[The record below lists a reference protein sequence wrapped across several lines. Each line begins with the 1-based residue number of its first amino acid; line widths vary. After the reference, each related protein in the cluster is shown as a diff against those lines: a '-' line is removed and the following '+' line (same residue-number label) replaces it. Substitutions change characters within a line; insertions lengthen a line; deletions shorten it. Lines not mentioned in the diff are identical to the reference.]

1 MPLLEVSELEAGYG
15 AVPVL
20 HGLDLSVN
28 EGETAALLGLNG
40 AGKTT
45 TLLCVAG
52 LLRPWGGEI
61 LLDGVSVAGW
71 DAHDLVRHGVVLV
84 PEGRHVFPGLTVG
97 QNLRLGAWPR
107 RKDRALFRRNRD
119 LVFDVFPHLA
129 ERRSQLAA
137 TLSGGEQQ
145 MLALGRGLMA
155 SPRLLLI
162 DEASLGLS
170 PRLTQEVFQATR
182 RINGEGITVLM
193 VEQNAG
199 VLRYVD
205 RAFVMEKGGVTFQGT
220 GSDLLQRAELRTAY
234 LGTPA

>member
-1 MPLLEVSELEAGYG
+1 
-15 AVPVL
+15 
-20 HGLDLSVN
+20 
-28 EGETAALLGLNG
+28 
-40 AGKTT
+40 
-45 TLLCVAG
+45 
-52 LLRPWGGEI
+52 
-61 LLDGVSVAGW
+61 
-71 DAHDLVRHGVVLV
+71 
-84 PEGRHVFPGLTVG
+84 
-97 QNLRLGAWPR
+97 
-107 RKDRALFRRNRD
+107 
-119 LVFDVFPHLA
+119 
-129 ERRSQLAA
+129 
-137 TLSGGEQQ
+137 

-205 RAFVMEKGGVTFQGT
+205 RAFVMEKGRITFQGT

>member
-28 EGETAALLGLNG
+28 EGETVALLGLNG

-45 TLLCVAG
+45 TLLCIAG

-107 RKDRALFRRNRD
+107 RKDRALFTRNRD

-137 TLSGGEQQ
+137 TLSGRS
-145 MLALGRGLMA
+145 LRVDVTSSVRCGL
-155 SPRLLLI
+155 
-162 DEASLGLS
+162 SLG
-170 PRLTQEVFQATR
+170 
-182 RINGEGITVLM
+182 TVLPSGAT
-193 VEQNAG
+193 VAG
-199 VLRYVD
+199 VRLDGHRVAYQLVTTARGTEVHVDAGPSGRHTLEVTLR
-205 RAFVMEKGGVTFQGT
+205 
-220 GSDLLQRAELRTAY
+220 
-234 LGTPA
+234 